1 MKLMIKERLKKR
13 KLLIALVI
21 IMVVSFICGVLFVSV
36 LSDSNQELIKSSIN
50 SYFNGINNN
59 EMNYL
64 RSLYSVLTSNLLL
77 VIFLWVIGI
86 SIVGIILIVLA
97 LIFKS
102 FLVGFSFTSI
112 IYTYGFK
119 GLLTGII
126 YSIPEMIGLFVVFV
140 ISYYAINF
148 SFVLFNMLFRK
159 KEYNKKVIVS
169 RYLKLLL
176 IACVVMVL
184 ISLLSVFVIPNILRF
199 F

>member
-1 MKLMIKERLKKR
+1 MIKERLKKR